1 MNKRQNA
8 AKEQRKT
15 MNRAGAMLTDMQAST
30 VSGLYEG
37 MKYTEELIAAGTRI
51 NWKGELK
58 RAAVDLWDR
67 KENDPDNAPGL
78 WEDIMYK
85 NGIRIIPETITPGLA
100 FAFDELGWW
109 KDEVYRSK
117 LKANVYT
124 PEQYPAGWEIVLEED
139 ERTSSGLLEGE
150 G

>member
-51 NWKGELK
+51 NWKGSLK

-85 NGIRIIPETITPGLA
+85 NGIRIIPETITPGLVPSASLAA
-100 FAFDELGWW
+100 F
-109 KDEVYRSK
+109 
-117 LKANVYT
+117 T
-124 PEQYPAGWEIVLEED
+124 PATNPEDADSTYPSTPVI
-139 ERTSSGLLEGE
+139 
-150 G
+150 